1 MSDGFSEK
9 LNAILADP
17 DAMGKILSL
26 AQSLEGE
33 PSPDPQNSAEQ
44 AETPPRPSADQESPT
59 PDLSGLLSTLTGGT
73 GESLDPRL
81 LSLAGRL
88 LAEWNRPDDRKTA
101 LLAALRPYVK
111 PERYAKVDRA
121 IQIAKFS
128 RLIRVALSALR
139 EGGGQKDV

>member
-17 DAMGKILSL
+17 DAMGKIMSL
-26 AQSLEGE
+26 AQSLDGE
-33 PSPDPQNSAEQ
+33 AAPNDQDTPEEPPVLSGDQ
-44 AETPPRPSADQESPT
+44 AP
-59 PDLSGLLSTLTGGT
+59 PDLSGLLSAFTGGGG
-73 GESLDPRL
+73 GEALDPKL
-81 LSLAGRL
+81 LQLAGRL
-88 LAEWNRPDDRKTA
+88 LSEWNRPDDHKTA

-128 RLIRVALSALR
+128 RLIRVALAALR
-139 EGGGQKDV
+139 EGREDV

>member
-17 DAMGKILSL
+17 DAMGKIMSL
-26 AQSLEGE
+26 AQSLDGE
-33 PSPDPQNSAEQ
+33 AAPNDQDTPEEPPVLSGDQ
-44 AETPPRPSADQESPT
+44 AP
-59 PDLSGLLSTLTGGT
+59 PDLSGLLSAFTGGSG
-73 GESLDPRL
+73 GEGLDPKL
-81 LSLAGRL
+81 LQLAGRL
-88 LAEWNRPDDRKTA
+88 LSEWNRPNDHKTA

-128 RLIRVALSALR
+128 RLIRVALAALR
-139 EGGGQKDV
+139 EGREDV

>member
-17 DAMGKILSL
+17 NAMGKILSL
-26 AQSLEGE
+26 AQSLESE
-33 PSPDPQNSAEQ
+33 PAPAAQDTAMEPAPPSPPEDSQGA
-44 AETPPRPSADQESPT
+44 PS
-59 PDLSGLLSTLTGGT
+59 DLSGLLSTLTGGT
-73 GESLDPRL
+73 GEGLDPRL
-81 LSLAGRL
+81 LTLAGQL
-88 LAEWNRPDDRKTA
+88 LSEWNRPDDHKTA

-128 RLIRVALSALR
+128 RLIRVALAVLR
-139 EGGGQKDV
+139 EGGGQEDV

>member
-17 DAMGKILSL
+17 DAMGKIMSL
-26 AQSLEGE
+26 AQSLDGE
-33 PSPDPQNSAEQ
+33 AAPNDQDTPEDPPVLSGDQ
-44 AETPPRPSADQESPT
+44 AP
-59 PDLSGLLSTLTGGT
+59 PDLSGLLSAFTGGSG
-73 GESLDPRL
+73 GEGLDPKL
-81 LSLAGRL
+81 LQLAGRL
-88 LAEWNRPDDRKTA
+88 LSEWNRPDDHKTA

-128 RLIRVALSALR
+128 RLIRVALAALR
-139 EGGGQKDV
+139 EGREDV

>member
-33 PSPDPQNSAEQ
+33 SPSDEQ
-44 AETPPRPSADQESPT
+44 ETTDKGEKAPPPPGDQAHPA

-73 GESLDPRL
+73 GDGLDPRL

-88 LAEWNRPDDRKTA
+88 LSEWNRPDDHKTA
-101 LLAALRPYVK
+101 MLAALRPYVK

-128 RLIRVALSALR
+128 RLIRVALAALR
-139 EGGGQKDV
+139 EGGGQEDV